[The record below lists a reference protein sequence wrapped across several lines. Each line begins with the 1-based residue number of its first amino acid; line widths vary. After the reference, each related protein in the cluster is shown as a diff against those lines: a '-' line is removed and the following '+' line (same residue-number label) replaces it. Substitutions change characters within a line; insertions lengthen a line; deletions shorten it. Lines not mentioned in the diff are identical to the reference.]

1 MVQDSLSSVE
11 RGARWRLRDCGPSFQ
26 FTSLNSNPK
35 EKSRYPYKLSKI
47 ENKAFWQ
54 IFNIFFQVTL
64 LYITLPYKLSKIE
77 SKAFWQIV
85 LTYFFKLHYFT
96 LQYITIHYIK
106 LQTHLSK

>member
-1 MVQDSLSSVE
+1 VALKRLWSFILIHIFELKPERKESLTLQTKQN
-11 RGARWRLRDCGPSFQ
+11 RKQGLLANC
-26 FTSLNSNPK
+26 
-35 EKSRYPYKLSKI
+35 
-47 ENKAFWQ
+47 
-54 IFNIFFQVTL
+54 FNIFFQVTL

-85 LTYFFKLHYFT
+85 LRYFFKLHYFT

>member
-11 RGARWRLRDCGPSFQ
+11 GGANTIFIADFVF
-26 FTSLNSNPK
+26 FTLHNITLQTKQNRK
-35 EKSRYPYKLSKI
+35 QGLLA
-47 ENKAFWQ
+47 NC
-54 IFNIFFQVTL
+54 FNIFFQVTL

-85 LTYFFKLHYFT
+85 LRYFFKLHYFT